1 MINTNISLSFKKMS
15 PKYLYIFIKIL
26 SILLKKFIIT
36 SAYVLLVLY
45 CEINLPGWV
54 KLSKRK
60 TIYISFFFGWQR
72 VTMFAFNFAY
82 LWLSNIS
89 GALSYLCL
97 PKVVQ
102 TVKHL
107 PAMRENWVL
116 FLGWEDPLEKEM
128 EIHSSIPAWKVLW
141 TEEPGRL

>member
-1 MINTNISLSFKKMS
+1 
-15 PKYLYIFIKIL
+15 
-26 SILLKKFIIT
+26 
-36 SAYVLLVLY
+36 
-45 CEINLPGWV
+45 
-54 KLSKRK
+54 
-60 TIYISFFFGWQR
+60 
-72 VTMFAFNFAY
+72 MFAFNFAY

-89 GALSYLCL
+89 GVLSYLCL